1 MTGGARR
8 AAAHTAGAILVAFG
22 IASGAAACG
31 TSNSDDSPFTRVHH
45 SAAYAGDSARAVALA
60 IHALG
65 DSLPMR
71 VESVSKG
78 AQGWN
83 IRLLPARGGTV
94 GGGTVWVEIPDSSAT
109 VVKRY

>member
-1 MTGGARR
+1 MAGAR
-8 AAAHTAGAILVAFG
+8 AAAFVAMFVV
-22 IASGAAACG
+22 ASGAAACG
-31 TSNSDDSPFTRVHH
+31 SSNPDDSPFNRPHH
-45 SAAYAGDSARAVALA
+45 SASYQEDSARAVTLA
-60 IHALG
+60 TRALG

-71 VESVSKG
+71 VESITKG

-83 IRLLPARGGTV
+83 VRLLPVRGGTV